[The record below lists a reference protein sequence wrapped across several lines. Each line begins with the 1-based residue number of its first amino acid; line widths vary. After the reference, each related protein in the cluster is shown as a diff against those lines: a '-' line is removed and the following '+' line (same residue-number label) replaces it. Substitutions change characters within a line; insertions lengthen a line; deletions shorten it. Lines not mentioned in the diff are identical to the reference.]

1 MNRLI
6 LIGNG
11 FGLAHG
17 LKTSYKDF
25 IFWYL
30 DECFNGAGIYANGY
44 FYEDSFVRIKVRDY
58 YRLTD
63 LYRDAGEKGISRFL
77 YENRTLSSY
86 LNYESKRYNIPASYY
101 ERYEAQSSTLAHKFE
116 FKSSFF
122 EKLVNTCLNCGWVDI
137 EQAYFDQLVSL
148 GGLAL
153 NFKDF
158 NSDEVKSLNNEFS
171 YLKSKLEEYLTIQ
184 DNWFQLNRKYTPL
197 KDFIDNWYAAYQV
210 HI

>member
-6 LIGNG
+6 LIGKG
-11 FGLAHG
+11 FDLAHG

-25 IFWYL
+25 ILLYL
-30 DECFNGAGIYANGY
+30 DECFNKAGKFRNGNI
-44 FYEDSFVRIKVRDY
+44 YEDEFIKVTVRDIY
-58 YRLTD
+58 LVDDLT
-63 LYRDAGEKGISRFL
+63 RMAEGKGISRFL
-77 YENRTLSSY
+77 YENNHLSFY

-101 ERYEAQSSTLAHKFE
+101 ERYEAQSSTLAHQFE

-137 EQAYFDQLVSL
+137 EQAYFDQLVNL
-148 GGLAL
+148 GGLAF

-184 DNWFQLNRKYTPL
+184 ERL
-197 KDFIDNWYAAYQV
+197 
-210 HI
+210 